1 MMLSNMKDEHIAA
14 LLRVAK
20 TNKALRPFFGTPK
33 GMILLR
39 QEANRRGI
47 YGGMFE
53 ADAVVKGV
61 FFQME
66 DRRDERKP
74 AAE

>member
-20 TNKALRPFFGTPK
+20 TNKALRPFFGSPK

-53 ADAVVKGV
+53 ADAVARNV
-61 FFQME
+61 FYQME
-66 DRRDERKP
+66 DRPHGRKP
-74 AAE
+74 AEK

>member
-1 MMLSNMKDEHIAA
+1 MMLSNMKDKHIAA

-53 ADAVVKGV
+53 ADAVAKDV

-66 DRRDERKP
+66 DRPNVRQSRKG
-74 AAE
+74 